1 MTARPYIPLPPP
13 EPNPPVRVN
22 GHARVPSP
30 HGTAV
35 AYAGPPSPG
44 GSGAAPN
51 LPVPIDYGVVRQLQS
66 RVTETLTRLL
76 TDAANVTPGYRREV
90 AARIGREIIA
100 DYAVAMAHAGQPISP
115 AQEQA
120 LLDAVVAGMFGA
132 GRLQRLL
139 DDPYV
144 TNVHIIG
151 CDQVLLHH
159 ADGSRSRGEPVADSD
174 DELVSMLQVLAM
186 RVAATERQLSESNP
200 ELDMQLPDGSRM
212 TVLYKV
218 SPRPIVYIRKHTLF
232 AASLEELR
240 DRYGMIDLLMYRFLV
255 KALEAGANIMV
266 AGLAASGKTTL
277 LRALARTIP
286 AGEPYITLEESR
298 ELGLHEAA
306 MPQDENWVIS
316 LEALQ
321 GHGEYDNNGKRR
333 GEKTLH
339 DMMPITQRLGVRRV
353 IVGETRGREI
363 VPMLRAM
370 TVSRGAMCTIHAR
383 QAREVMDSIV
393 QLACSYGNDIGA
405 EQALRMAAQG
415 IDLIVYTTV
424 VDERAIGGGEHRF
437 VSHVIEVGGMRDGR
451 VITTTVFGP
460 GPDGRGVPRHLPE
473 RIRDDLMDVGY
484 DPRELIPYI
493 EAGAHNRGSW
503 TRELLTKRVR
513 S

>member
-1 MTARPYIPLPPP
+1 M
-13 EPNPPVRVN
+13 
-22 GHARVPSP
+22 
-30 HGTAV
+30 
-35 AYAGPPSPG
+35 
-44 GSGAAPN
+44 
-51 LPVPIDYGVVRQLQS
+51 VRQLHN
-66 RVTETLTRLL
+66 RVTDLL
-76 TDAANVTPGYRREV
+76 TGLLAEAANVTPAYRKELAQRVGREV
-90 AARIGREIIA
+90 IA
-100 DYAVAMAHAGQPISP
+100 DYSIAMAHAGQPVSP
-115 AQEQA
+115 AQENA

-139 DDPYV
+139 DDPSV

-151 CDQVLLHH
+151 CDQVMLHH
-159 ADGSRSRGEPVADSD
+159 PDGSRSRGEPVADSD
-174 DELVSMLQVLAM
+174 DELISMLQVLAM

-218 SPRPIVYIRKHTLF
+218 SPRPIVYIRKHTLLS
-232 AASLEELR
+232 ASLDELR
-240 DRYGMIDLLMYRFLV
+240 DRWGMIDHLLYRFLI
-255 KALEAGANIMV
+255 KSLEAGANIMI

-286 AGEPYITLEESR
+286 AAEPYITLEESR
-298 ELGLHEAA
+298 ELGLHEPVGA
-306 MPQDENWVIS
+306 NWVIS

-321 GHGEYDNNGKRR
+321 GHGEYDAGGKRR

-393 QLACSYGNDIGA
+393 QLACSYGNDLGA
-405 EQALRMAAQG
+405 DQALRMAAQG

-437 VSHVIEVGGMRDGR
+437 VSHVIEVNGMRDDR
-451 VITTTVFGP
+451 VVTTTIFGP
-460 GPDGRGVPRHLPE
+460 GPDGRAVPRHIPE
-473 RIRDDLMDVGY
+473 RIREDLMDVGY
-484 DPRELIPYI
+484 DPRELLGYI
-493 EAGAHNRGSW
+493 EAGTNNRGAW
-503 TRELLTKRVR
+503 ARELHTKRVR
-513 S
+513 Q

>member
-1 MTARPYIPLPPP
+1 MTMPRFIPNHQPPPP
-13 EPNPPVRVN
+13 EQPRVN
-22 GHARVPSP
+22 GHSREPQ
-30 HGTAV
+30 
-35 AYAGPPSPG
+35 
-44 GSGAAPN
+44 
-51 LPVPIDYGVVRQLQS
+51 LDYTVVRQLHN
-66 RVTETLTRLL
+66 RVTDRVTGLL
-76 TDAANVTPGYRREV
+76 SDAANVTPAYRREL
-90 AARIGREIIA
+90 AQRIGREVIGE
-100 DYAVAMAHAGQPISP
+100 YAIAMAHAGTPVSP
-115 AQEQA
+115 AQERS

-132 GRLQRLL
+132 GRLQRML
-139 DDPYV
+139 DDPSI

-159 ADGSRSRGEPVADSD
+159 ADGSKSRGEPVAETD
-174 DELVSMLQVLAM
+174 DELITMLQVLAM
-186 RVAATERQLSESNP
+186 RVASTERQLSESNP

-218 SPRPIVYIRKHTLF
+218 SPRPIVYIRKH
-232 AASLEELR
+232 SLLNATMEQLR
-240 DRYGMIDLLMYRFLV
+240 DHWVMIDHLLYRFLI

-277 LRALARTIP
+277 LRAMARTIP
-286 AGEPYITLEESR
+286 PSEPYITLEESR
-298 ELGLHEAA
+298 ELGLHE
-306 MPQDENWVIS
+306 PVGSNWVIS
-316 LEALQ
+316 LETLQ
-321 GHGEYDNNGKRR
+321 GHGEYDQAGKRR

-415 IDLIVYTTV
+415 IDLIVYTSV
-424 VDERAIGGGEHRF
+424 VDERAIGGAEHRF

-451 VITTTVFGP
+451 VVMTTVFGP
-460 GPDGRGVPRHLPE
+460 GPDGRAVPRHLPE
-473 RIRDDLMDVGY
+473 RIKDDLLDAGY
-484 DPRELIPYI
+484 DPRELVPYI
-493 EAGAHNRGSW
+493 EAGENNRGAW
-503 TRELLTKRVR
+503 VRELHTKRVR
-513 S
+513 K

>member
-1 MTARPYIPLPPP
+1 VTTPRFVPIPMPM
-13 EPNPPVRVN
+13 EPGAPLRVN
-22 GHARVPSP
+22 GNGRPP
-30 HGTAV
+30 AV
-35 AYAGPPSPG
+35 AAHAVVP
-44 GSGAAPN
+44 
-51 LPVPIDYGVVRQLQS
+51 LPVDYAVVRQLHT

-76 TDAANVTPGYRREV
+76 TEAANVTPAYRMEM
-90 AARIGREIIA
+90 AHRIGREVIA
-100 DYAVAMAHAGQPISP
+100 DYSVAMAHAGQPVLP
-115 AQEQA
+115 AQERA

-132 GRLQRLL
+132 GRLQGLL
-139 DDPYV
+139 DDPQI

-159 ADGSRSRGEPVADSD
+159 ADGSRSRGEPVADTD
-174 DELVSMLQVLAM
+174 DELISMLQVLAM

-218 SPRPIVYIRKHTLF
+218 SPRPVVYIRKHSLMAATLD
-232 AASLEELR
+232 ELR
-240 DRYGMIDLLMYRFLV
+240 ERFGMIDLLLQRFLT
-255 KALEAGANIMV
+255 KALESGANIMI
-266 AGLAASGKTTL
+266 AGLAGSGKTTL

-286 AGEPYITLEESR
+286 QSEPYITLEESR
-298 ELGLHEAA
+298 ELGLHEPA
-306 MPQDENWVIS
+306 DNNWVIS

-321 GHGEYDNNGKRR
+321 GHGEFDATGKRR

-393 QLACSYGNDIGA
+393 QLACSYGNEIGA

-415 IDLIVYTTV
+415 IDLIVYTAV
-424 VDERAIGGGEHRF
+424 VDERAVGGAEHRF
-437 VSHVIEVGGMRDGR
+437 VSHVIEVGGMRDDR
-451 VITTTVFGP
+451 VVMTTVFGP
-460 GPDGRGVPRHLPE
+460 GPDGRAVPRHLPE
-473 RIRDDLMDVGY
+473 RIRDDLMDAGY
-484 DPRELIPYI
+484 DPRELTAYI
-493 EAGAHNRGSW
+493 EAGAHNYGSW
-503 TRELLTKRVR
+503 TRELKVKRVR
-513 S
+513 

>member
-1 MTARPYIPLPPP
+1 MTAPRFIPIPP
-13 EPNPPVRVN
+13 EPAAVPRVN
-22 GHARVPSP
+22 GHARVGYQPQ
-30 HGTAV
+30 
-35 AYAGPPSPG
+35 PPG
-44 GSGAAPN
+44 AHAAPAT
-51 LPVPIDYGVVRQLQS
+51 PVDYAVVRQLQG
-66 RVTETLTRLL
+66 RVTETLTRMLA
-76 TDAANVTPGYRREV
+76 DSANVTAAYRRET
-90 AARIGREIIA
+90 ASRIGREIIA
-100 DYAVAMAHAGQPISP
+100 DYVVAMAHAGTPVSP
-115 AQEQA
+115 AYEQA

-139 DDPYV
+139 DDPKI

-159 ADGSRSRGEPVADSD
+159 ADGSRSRGEPVADTD
-174 DELVSMLQVLAM
+174 DELIGMLQVLAM

-218 SPRPIVYIRKHTLF
+218 SPRPVVYIRKHSLF
-232 AASLEELR
+232 TATLEELR
-240 DRYGMIDLLMYRFLV
+240 DRWGMIDLLLYRFLI
-255 KALEAGANIMV
+255 KALESGANIMI

-277 LRALARTIP
+277 LRALGRTIP

-298 ELGLHEAA
+298 ELGLHESVH
-306 MPQDENWVIS
+306 PSDENWVIS

-405 EQALRMAAQG
+405 DQALRMAAQG
-415 IDLIVYTTV
+415 IDLIVYTAV

-437 VSHVIEVGGMRDGR
+437 VSHVIEVGGMREDR
-451 VITTTVFGP
+451 VVTTTVFGP
-460 GPDGRGVPRHLPE
+460 GPDGRAVPRHLPE

-484 DPRELIPYI
+484 DPRELVPYI
-493 EAGAHNRGSW
+493 EAGPHNRGAW
-503 TRELLTKRVR
+503 TRELHVKRVR
-513 S
+513 Q

>member
-1 MTARPYIPLPPP
+1 MSIPRFVPMEQPP
-13 EPNPPVRVN
+13 NSDRGRVKAGPIN
-22 GHARVPSP
+22 GHAHVS
-30 HGTAV
+30 HQ
-35 AYAGPPSPG
+35 S
-44 GSGAAPN
+44 
-51 LPVPIDYGVVRQLQS
+51 IDYSVVRMLHG
-66 RVTETLTRLL
+66 RVTDKLTSLL
-76 TDAANVTPGYRREV
+76 ADAANVTTQYRKELAQRVGREV
-90 AARIGREIIA
+90 IA
-100 DYAVAMAHAGQPISP
+100 DYAVAMAHAGQPVSP
-115 AQEQA
+115 AQENA

-139 DDPYV
+139 DDPSV
-144 TNVHIIG
+144 NNVHIIG

-159 ADGSRSRGEPVADSD
+159 HDGSRSRGEPVADSD
-174 DELVSMLQVLAM
+174 DELISMLQVLAM

-218 SPRPIVYIRKHTLF
+218 SPRPIVYIRKHSLF
-232 AASLEELR
+232 NASLEELR
-240 DRYGMIDLLMYRFLV
+240 DRYGMIDHLLYRFLV
-255 KALEAGANIMV
+255 KALESGANIMI

-286 AGEPYITLEESR
+286 VAEPYITLEESR
-298 ELGLHEAA
+298 ELGLHEPVGA
-306 MPQDENWVIS
+306 NWVMS

-321 GHGEYDNNGKRR
+321 GHGEYDQAGKRR

-415 IDLIVYTTV
+415 IDLIVYTAV
-424 VDERAIGGGEHRF
+424 VDERAIGGGEHRY
-437 VSHVIEVGGMRDGR
+437 VSHVIEVGGMRENR
-451 VITTTVFGP
+451 VVTTTVFGP
-460 GPDGRGVPRHLPE
+460 GPDGRAVPRHLPE

-484 DPRELIPYI
+484 DPRELVPYI
-493 EAGAHNRGSW
+493 EAGASNRGSW
-503 TRELLTKRVR
+503 TRELHTKRVR
-513 S
+513 Q

>member
-1 MTARPYIPLPPP
+1 MSIPRFVPMDQPSNVDRNVDRGRVQVGP
-13 EPNPPVRVN
+13 IHPVN
-22 GHARVPSP
+22 GHAHPAQQS
-30 HGTAV
+30 
-35 AYAGPPSPG
+35 
-44 GSGAAPN
+44 
-51 LPVPIDYGVVRQLQS
+51 IDYSVVRMLHG
-66 RVTETLTRLL
+66 RVTDRLTELL
-76 TDAANVTPGYRREV
+76 ADSANVTPQYRKELAQRVGREV
-90 AARIGREIIA
+90 IA
-100 DYAVAMAHAGQPISP
+100 DYAVAMSHAGQPVSP
-115 AQEQA
+115 AQENA

-139 DDPYV
+139 DDPAV
-144 TNVHIIG
+144 ANVHIIG

-159 ADGSRSRGEPVADSD
+159 HDGSRSRGEPVAETD
-174 DELVSMLQVLAM
+174 DELISMLQVLAM

-218 SPRPIVYIRKHTLF
+218 SPRPIVYIRKHSLF
-232 AASLEELR
+232 NATLEELR
-240 DRYGMIDLLMYRFLV
+240 DRFGMIDHLLFRFLV
-255 KALEAGANIMV
+255 KALESGANIMI

-286 AGEPYITLEESR
+286 VSEPYITLEESR
-298 ELGLHEAA
+298 ELGLHE
-306 MPQDENWVIS
+306 PNGSNWVIS

-321 GHGEYDNNGKRR
+321 GHGEYDQQGKRR

-393 QLACSYGNDIGA
+393 QLATSYGHDIGA

-415 IDLIVYTTV
+415 IDLIVYTAV
-424 VDERAIGGGEHRF
+424 VDERAIGGGEHRY
-437 VSHVIEVGGMRDGR
+437 VSHVIEVGGMRDDR
-451 VITTTVFGP
+451 VVTTTIFGP
-460 GPDGRGVPRHLPE
+460 GPDGRAVPRHLPE
-473 RIRDDLMDVGY
+473 RIRDDLLDVGY
-484 DPRELIPYI
+484 DPRELVPYI
-493 EAGAHNRGSW
+493 EAGANNRGSW
-503 TRELLTKRVR
+503 TRELRTKRVR
-513 S
+513 Q

>member
-1 MTARPYIPLPPP
+1 MTIPRFVPMPQPP
-13 EPNPPVRVN
+13 EPEPARTN
-22 GHARVPSP
+22 GHT
-30 HGTAV
+30 HF
-35 AYAGPPSPG
+35 PPPK
-44 GSGAAPN
+44 
-51 LPVPIDYGVVRQLQS
+51 LPMDYSVVRLLQN
-66 RVTETLTRLL
+66 RVTDALTKLL
-76 TDAANVTPGYRREV
+76 ADSANVTPSYRRELAQRV
-90 AARIGREIIA
+90 GREIIS
-100 DYAVAMAHAGQPISP
+100 DYSRSMAHAGQPVSP
-115 AQEQA
+115 AQENA

-139 DDPYV
+139 DDPHI

-159 ADGSRSRGEPVADSD
+159 PDGSRSLGDPVADTD
-174 DELVSMLQVLAM
+174 DELISMLQVLAM

-218 SPRPIVYIRKHTLF
+218 SPRPVVYIRKHTLF
-232 AASLEELR
+232 NASLEELR
-240 DRYGMIDLLMYRFLV
+240 DRWGMIDHLLYRFLV
-255 KALEAGANIMV
+255 KALESGANIMI
-266 AGLAASGKTTL
+266 AGLAGSGKTTL

-286 AGEPYITLEESR
+286 KAEPYITLEESR
-298 ELGLHEAA
+298 ELGLHEPSGA
-306 MPQDENWVIS
+306 NWVIS

-415 IDLIVYTTV
+415 IDLIVYTAV
-424 VDERAIGGGEHRF
+424 VDERAIGGSEHRF
-437 VSHVIEVGGMRDGR
+437 VSHVIEVGGMREDR
-451 VITTTVFGP
+451 VVTTTVFGP
-460 GPDGRGVPRHLPE
+460 GPDGRAVPKHLPE
-473 RIRDDLMDVGY
+473 RIREDLMDVGY
-484 DPRELIPYI
+484 DPRELVAYI
-493 EAGAHNRGSW
+493 EAGPNNRGAW
-503 TRELLTKRVR
+503 TRELHTKRVR
-513 S
+513 K

>member
-1 MTARPYIPLPPP
+1 MSIPRFVPNPLPVEP
-13 EPNPPVRVN
+13 EPARVN
-22 GHARVPSP
+22 GHGHSDPQQ
-30 HGTAV
+30 
-35 AYAGPPSPG
+35 
-44 GSGAAPN
+44 
-51 LPVPIDYGVVRQLQS
+51 IDYGVVRLLHA
-66 RVTETLTRLL
+66 RVTDTLTTLL
-76 TDAANVTPGYRREV
+76 ADAANVTTVYRRELAQRV
-90 AARIGREIIA
+90 GREIVA
-100 DYAVAMAHAGQPISP
+100 DYAIAMAHAGQPVSP
-115 AQEQA
+115 AQENA

-139 DDPYV
+139 DDPSI

-159 ADGSRSRGEPVADSD
+159 PDGSRSLGDPVADSD

-218 SPRPIVYIRKHTLF
+218 SPRPIVYLRKHTLF
-232 AASLEELR
+232 NASLEELR
-240 DRYGMIDLLMYRFLV
+240 DRWGMIDHLLYRFLS
-255 KALEAGANIMV
+255 KALESGANIMV

-286 AGEPYITLEESR
+286 AAEPYITLEESR
-298 ELGLHEAA
+298 ELGLHEPVGA
-306 MPQDENWVIS
+306 NWVIS

-321 GHGEYDNNGKRR
+321 GHGEYDSAGKRR

-393 QLACSYGNDIGA
+393 QLACSYGNDLGA

-415 IDLIVYTTV
+415 IDLIVYTAV

-437 VSHVIEVGGMRDGR
+437 VSHVIEVGGMRDDR
-451 VITTTVFGP
+451 VVTTTVFGP
-460 GPDGRGVPRHLPE
+460 GPDGRAVPRHLPE

-493 EAGAHNRGSW
+493 EAGANNRGAW
-503 TRELLTKRVR
+503 VRELHTKRVR
-513 S
+513 Q

>member
-1 MTARPYIPLPPP
+1 MTAAPYDPVPPARLNGHHLRPMALPP
-13 EPNPPVRVN
+13 
-22 GHARVPSP
+22 A
-30 HGTAV
+30 
-35 AYAGPPSPG
+35 
-44 GSGAAPN
+44 AAP
-51 LPVPIDYGVVRQLQS
+51 VEIDYSVVRQLHS
-66 RVTETLTRLL
+66 RVTDKLSHLL
-76 TDAANVTPGYRREV
+76 TDSANLTPAYRREM
-90 AARIGREIIA
+90 AERLGREVIA
-100 DYAVAMAHAGQPISP
+100 DYAVGMAHAGKPVSP
-115 AQEQA
+115 EAERA
-120 LLDAVVAGMFGA
+120 LLDALVAGMFGA

-139 DDPYV
+139 DDPGI

-159 ADGSRSRGEPVADSD
+159 ADGTRSRGEPVADSD
-174 DELVSMLQVLAM
+174 DELISMLQVLAM

-232 AASLEELR
+232 DASLEELR
-240 DRYGMIDLLMYRFLV
+240 DRWGMLDLLLYRFLT
-255 KALEAGANIMV
+255 KALESGANIMI
-266 AGLAASGKTTL
+266 AGLAGSGKTTL

-286 AGEPYITLEESR
+286 AAEPYITLEESR
-298 ELGLHEAA
+298 ELGLHEPAGT
-306 MPQDENWVIS
+306 NWVIS

-321 GHGEYDNNGKRR
+321 GHGEYDGSGRRR
-333 GEKTLH
+333 GEKNLH

-415 IDLIVYTTV
+415 IDLIVYTAV
-424 VDERAIGGGEHRF
+424 VDERAIGGAEHRY
-437 VSHVIEVGGMRDGR
+437 VSHVIEVGGMRESR
-451 VITTTVFGP
+451 VVTTTVFGP
-460 GPDGRGVPRHLPE
+460 GPDGRAVPRHLPE

-484 DPRELIPYI
+484 DLRELTAYI
-493 EAGAHNRGSW
+493 EAGPHNRGSW
-503 TRELLTKRVR
+503 TRELRTRRVR
-513 S
+513 Q

>member
-1 MTARPYIPLPPP
+1 MTVPRFVPIPEPP
-13 EPNPPVRVN
+13 ERTPAPVN
-22 GHARVPSP
+22 GHAPV
-30 HGTAV
+30 AV
-35 AYAGPPSPG
+35 RHDVDYA
-44 GSGAAPN
+44 
-51 LPVPIDYGVVRQLQS
+51 VVRQLQS
-66 RVTETLTRLL
+66 RVTEAMTPLL
-76 TDAANVTPGYRREV
+76 ADAANVTPAYRRELAQRV
-90 AARIGREIIA
+90 GREVVT
-100 DYAVAMAHAGQPISP
+100 DYSTAMAHAGRPVSP
-115 AQEQA
+115 SQEHG

-139 DDPYV
+139 DDPTI

-159 ADGSRSRGEPVADSD
+159 ADGSRGKGEPVADSD
-174 DELVSMLQVLAM
+174 DELISMLQVLAM

-218 SPRPIVYIRKHTLF
+218 SPRPIVYLRKHNLF
-232 AASLEELR
+232 NASLVELR
-240 DRYGMIDLLMYRFLV
+240 DKWGMIDQLLYRFLTR
-255 KALEAGANIMV
+255 ALEAGANIMI

-286 AGEPYITLEESR
+286 VAEPYITLEESR
-298 ELGLHEAA
+298 ELGLHEPVGA
-306 MPQDENWVIS
+306 NWVIS

-321 GHGEYDNNGKRR
+321 GHGEYDSAGKRR

-393 QLACSYGNDIGA
+393 QLACSYGNDMGPD
-405 EQALRMAAQG
+405 QALRMAAQG
-415 IDLIVYTTV
+415 IDLIVYTSV
-424 VDERAIGGGEHRF
+424 IDERGIGGDEHRF
-437 VSHVIEVGGMRDGR
+437 VSHVIEVGGMREGR
-451 VITTTVFGP
+451 VVTTTVFGP
-460 GPDGRGVPRHLPE
+460 GADGRAVPRHLPE
-473 RIRDDLMDVGY
+473 RIRDDLLDVGY
-484 DPRELIPYI
+484 DPRELIAYI
-493 EAGAHNRGSW
+493 EAGAANRGSW
-503 TRELLTKRVR
+503 AAQLHTMRVR
-513 S
+513 Q

>member
-1 MTARPYIPLPPP
+1 MPQQPEPEPVRHNGHTHFPPP
-13 EPNPPVRVN
+13 
-22 GHARVPSP
+22 AK
-30 HGTAV
+30 
-35 AYAGPPSPG
+35 
-44 GSGAAPN
+44 
-51 LPVPIDYGVVRQLQS
+51 LPLDYSVVRLLQN
-66 RVTETLTRLL
+66 RVTDALTNLL
-76 TDAANVTPGYRREV
+76 ADSANVTPSYRRELAQRV
-90 AARIGREIIA
+90 GREIVA
-100 DYAVAMAHAGQPISP
+100 DYSRAMAHAGQPVSP
-115 AQEQA
+115 AQENA

-139 DDPYV
+139 DDPHI

-159 ADGSRSRGEPVADSD
+159 PDGSRSIGDPVADSD
-174 DELVSMLQVLAM
+174 DELISMLQVLAM

-218 SPRPIVYIRKHTLF
+218 SPRPVVYIRKHTLF
-232 AASLEELR
+232 NASLEELR
-240 DRYGMIDLLMYRFLV
+240 DRWGMIDHLLYRFLA
-255 KALEAGANIMV
+255 KALESGANIMI

-277 LRALARTIP
+277 LRALGRTIP
-286 AGEPYITLEESR
+286 AAEPYITLEESR
-298 ELGLHEAA
+298 ELGLHEPVGA
-306 MPQDENWVIS
+306 NWVIS

-321 GHGEYDNNGKRR
+321 GHGEYDANGKRR

-405 EQALRMAAQG
+405 DQALRMAAQG
-415 IDLIVYTTV
+415 IDLIVYTAV

-437 VSHVIEVGGMRDGR
+437 VSHVIEVGGMREDR
-451 VITTTVFGP
+451 VVTTTIFGP
-460 GPDGRGVPRHLPE
+460 GPDGRAVPKHLPE

-484 DPRELIPYI
+484 DPRELVAYI
-493 EAGAHNRGSW
+493 EAGANNRGAW
-503 TRELLTKRVR
+503 TRELHTKRVR
-513 S
+513 K